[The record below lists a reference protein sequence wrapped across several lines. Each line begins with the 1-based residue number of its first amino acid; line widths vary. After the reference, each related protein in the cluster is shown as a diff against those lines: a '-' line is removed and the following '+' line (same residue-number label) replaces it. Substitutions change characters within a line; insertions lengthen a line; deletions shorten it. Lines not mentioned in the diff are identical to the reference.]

1 MMFWKTREFNIVYS
15 QIKERRRL
23 YFGILA
29 ALISAGIV
37 AFIPYIYGRLVDIAI
52 SPNSQT
58 KIILGLIFLW
68 LILSILSNWL
78 DRYSSRQSYEVAISI
93 NNSLYVDLFYH
104 LSTLPLKFHKERKM
118 GKILRR
124 IDRGIDDLYRLIE
137 ETIFSFLPDVFSF
150 VIALIILFIVQWQLG
165 MILLTSSIAYILIT
179 VFYTKNII
187 KKQKEMHRNWEK
199 SYGDLWDS
207 VLNTETVKASTN
219 EDFEKRRN
227 RQNFSRAERVFNDWR
242 WIWLKMG
249 FWQKIIFSLS
259 FVGVFSVGIAM
270 LRFGILTPGKL
281 IMFVGYTSLLTS
293 PLSRLAQQYRMT
305 KSAVYSFRRAMKY
318 YDVPPEK
325 DYPNS
330 LEIEDFKGKIVFE
343 NVSFGYKREKPVIK
357 NISFEVKPGET
368 VAVVGKS
375 GVGKST
381 LAGLIQRYYLP
392 NAGKILIDDI
402 NIKKINL
409 KFLRGKIGVVPQ
421 EVLLFN
427 DTIKNNIRY
436 GQIDASKE
444 EIIVAAQIANA
455 QEFIEKFPRGYN
467 QLVGERGI
475 KLSTGQKQ
483 RVAIARAVLRD
494 PKILILDEATSALDS
509 VSEKLVQEALK
520 NLIAGRTT
528 FIIAHRLSTIQHAD
542 KIIVL
547 EKGKIAE
554 MGNHNELMANP
565 DGIYRNFWELQ
576 TAIGKIE

>member
-15 QIKERRRL
+15 QIKDRQKL
-23 YFGILA
+23 YFGILG
-29 ALISAGIV
+29 ALISAGIT

-52 SPNSQT
+52 APNSQT

-68 LILSILSNWL
+68 LVLSVLADWL
-78 DRYSSRQSYEVAISI
+78 DRYSSRQSYEVAISV
-93 NNSLYVDLFYH
+93 NNSLYVNLFYH
-104 LSTLPLKFHKERKM
+104 LSILPLKFHKERKM
-118 GKILRR
+118 GKVLRR
-124 IDRGIDDLYRLIE
+124 IDRGLDDIYRLME

-150 VIALIILFIVQWQLG
+150 LIAIIILFIVEWQLSL
-165 MILLTSSIAYILIT
+165 ILLASTMAYVLVTI
-179 VFYTKNII
+179 FYTKNII

-219 EDFEKRRN
+219 EDFERRRN

-242 WIWLKMG
+242 LIWQEMG
-249 FWQKIIFSLS
+249 FWQKLIFSLG
-259 FVGVFSVGIAM
+259 FIGIFSAGIAM
-270 LRFGILTPGKL
+270 LRFGLLTPGKL

-293 PLSRLAQQYRMT
+293 PLSHLAQQYRMA

-318 YDVPPEK
+318 FDVLPEK
-325 DYPNS
+325 DYPDS
-330 LEIEDFKGKIVFE
+330 LEIKDFKGKVVFE
-343 NVSFGYKREKPVIK
+343 KVSFGYKKERPVIR
-357 NISFEVKPGET
+357 NISFKVEPGET
-368 VAVVGKS
+368 VALVGES

-381 LAGLIQRYYLP
+381 LIGLIGRYYLP
-392 NAGKILIDDI
+392 NAGRILIDDI
-402 NIKKINL
+402 DIKKINL
-409 KFLRGKIGVVPQ
+409 RFLRGKIGVVPQ

-427 DTIKNNIRY
+427 DTVKNNIRY
-436 GQIDASKE
+436 GRIDATDKE
-444 EIIVAAQIANA
+444 IVIAAKAANA
-455 QEFIEKFPRGYN
+455 HEFIEKFPRGYN
-467 QLVGERGI
+467 QFVGERGI

-509 VSEKLVQEALK
+509 ISERLVQEALK
-520 NLIAGRTT
+520 KLISSRTT

-554 MGNHNELMANP
+554 MGNHRELMKNP
-565 DGIYRNFWELQ
+565 KGIYRNFWELQ
-576 TAIGKIE
+576 TAIQKVG